1 MGFAIL
7 QLAKHARGPS
17 PGLGAHGYFNPSG
30 TEGSA
35 LLCLEGHMALL
46 PWPPGWILVG
56 IFFSQRFVEL
66 LLPEVGICLV
76 CEVCVRMLMSVRE
89 GSSVA
94 FLMVCTC
101 GLRCLELINITIVKM
116 KSSC

>member
-7 QLAKHARGPS
+7 QLAKHATGPL

-30 TEGSA
+30 TEGFA
-35 LLCLEGHMALL
+35 LLCLEGHMALM

-56 IFFSQRFVEL
+56 IFFFPQRFVEL
-66 LLPEVGICLV
+66 SLPEVGICLV
-76 CEVCVRMLMSVRE
+76 CEICVRMLMSVRE

-94 FLMVCTC
+94 FLVVCT
-101 GLRCLELINITIVKM
+101 
-116 KSSC
+116 

>member
-1 MGFAIL
+1 MPEGLLQGSEPMDISIL
-7 QLAKHARGPS
+7 QELRVLPFSVWKDTWHCCHGPQD
-17 PGLGAHGYFNPSG
+17 GFLWG
-30 TEGSA
+30 
-35 LLCLEGHMALL
+35 
-46 PWPPGWILVG
+46 
-56 IFFSQRFVEL
+56 FFFPQRFVEL

-94 FLMVCTC
+94 FLVVCTC